1 MKKTIVIVA
10 VAAVAIITVL
20 VLVFSGGSSATDA
33 AEEFL
38 AGVSAGRASELYDS
52 TDLTLQARMDRDK
65 FLRTV
70 KDQQLTSYQS
80 VEWTREDVEEEAA
93 ELVGTMTLK
102 DGSTAPVKLGLIETE
117 GEWRVSNLHPKADPR
132 AEMGFQ
138 EVEQEIPLLSE
149 PEPAD
154 RTKVPSK
161 AGLRYLSTETILKL
175 NEAIRSQNFGD
186 FYSNYIAREYKA
198 QIDENHL
205 KIIFQAFSDNQIDL
219 SDVKNYTPIFDNRP
233 EVDANGYFVFEGR
246 YPTNPMTIF
255 RIVYVFEDGKWKVS
269 YLRVMR

>member
-1 MKKTIVIVA
+1 MKRK
-10 VAAVAIITVL
+10 VAIIVVATVVVITTL
-20 VLVFSGGSSATDA
+20 VVVFSGGSPAADA

-38 AGVSAGRASELYDS
+38 AGVAAGRASELYDS

-70 KDQQLTSYQS
+70 KDQNLTLYQS
-80 VEWTREDVEEEAA
+80 VDWTKEDVVEEEA

-102 DGSTAPVKLGLIETE
+102 DGSTAPVKLGLRETE

-132 AEMGFQ
+132 SEMGFQ
-138 EVEQEIPLLSE
+138 QVEQEIPLLAE

-154 RTKVPSK
+154 RTKAPSK

-175 NEAIRSQNFGD
+175 NKAIQSQDYGD
-186 FYSNYIAREYKA
+186 FYNNYIAREYKA

-205 KIIFQAFSDNQIDL
+205 KTIFQAFYDNKIDL
-219 SDVKNYTPIFDNRP
+219 SDVVNFAPIFDNRP

-246 YPTNPMTIF
+246 YPTYPMTIF
-255 RIVYVFEDGKWKVS
+255 HIVYVFEDGKWKVS